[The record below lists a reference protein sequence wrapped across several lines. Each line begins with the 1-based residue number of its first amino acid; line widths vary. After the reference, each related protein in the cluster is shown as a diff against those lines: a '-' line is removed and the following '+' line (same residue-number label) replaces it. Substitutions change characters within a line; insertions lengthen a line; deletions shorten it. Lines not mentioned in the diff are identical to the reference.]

1 MRRRHHESGPFPPGV
16 GPAAGLPRRVVV
28 AAAAV
33 TAVMAVMAVL
43 PGRGGV
49 SAAEPSA
56 DRHYGIAEALFWQRN
71 NATRARP
78 IAVDAGGAADVAVL
92 SSRDLVPPV
101 GVGTRVLYGDYGSA
115 GMGWEVG
122 YLGVY
127 DMQTRDVVVGDRPT
141 IQAAGALGF
150 APAGFNNGVGAGA
163 DYESAVNSIEA
174 NAVFHRFDGGFDRCS
189 RYPWQR
195 CCGYEGGSLDWL
207 AGFRWA
213 GLEETAR
220 LGVLPEGFPAPNTYT
235 VESSSNLFAAQTG
248 VRGRMVFEQWA
259 LEGWMKVGLAGTA
272 LSQSQSMTNLL
283 IPEAPYRTARSGD
296 GGGVGMIADMNLSA
310 IWRLSDVWGLR
321 IGYNLFWLTGVA
333 LAPDQWDFSAATGP
347 EAGTAIRSTGSVFFN
362 GANLGLEARW

>member
-1 MRRRHHESGPFPPGV
+1 MRRRHHESGLPSCSARTVTGLLLVVLV
-16 GPAAGLPRRVVV
+16 GAAGATVR
-28 AAAAV
+28 
-33 TAVMAVMAVL
+33 
-43 PGRGGV
+43 
-49 SAAEPSA
+49 AAEPGD

-71 NATRARP
+71 NAARARP
-78 IAVDAGGAADVAVL
+78 IAVDAGGAADQPVL
-92 SSRDLVPPV
+92 ATRDLVPPV
-101 GVGTRVLYGDYGSA
+101 GVGTRVLYGDYGSV

-127 DMQTRDVVVGDRPT
+127 DMHTRDVAVGDRPT

-163 DYESAVNSIEA
+163 DYESAVNSVEA

-195 CCGYEGGSLDWL
+195 TCGYEGGSLDWL

-213 GLEETAR
+213 GLEESAR

-235 VESSSNLFAAQTG
+235 VDSSSNLFAAQTG

-259 LEGWMKVGLAGTA
+259 VEGWMKVGLAGTA
-272 LSQSQSMTNLL
+272 LSQSQTMTNLL
-283 IPEAPYRTARSGD
+283 APDAPYRTARSGD
-296 GGGVGMIADMNLSA
+296 DAGMGMIADMNLSA

-321 IGYNLFWLTGVA
+321 VGYNLFWLTGVA

-347 EAGTAIRSTGSVFFN
+347 EAGTAIRGTGSVFFN